1 MLKIVL
7 IYENYNFLKII
18 LYFLYL
24 CEKVLFS
31 AILKKG
37 YFYPKIKK
45 MIIFI
50 KSYYTDERND

>member
-1 MLKIVL
+1 MLKIVPV
-7 IYENYNFLKII
+7 YENYNFLKII

-45 MIIFI
+45 
-50 KSYYTDERND
+50 NDYFYKILLY

>member
-50 KSYYTDERND
+50 KSYYTDKRND

>member
-24 CEKVLFS
+24 CEQVLFS

-50 KSYYTDERND
+50 NSYYTDERND